1 MDFFLGTALFASF
14 LGGVVALLAPC
25 CVSVMLPAYFASTF
39 RRRSQILGMTLVF
52 AAGLGTVILPLAL
65 GASILA
71 RVINGHHTTVFT
83 VGGVAMVIGGGAML
97 FGWKFMLPMP
107 SGRSRAGNGLTG
119 VFGLGAFS
127 GVASACCAPVL
138 AGVAALSGAAASF
151 PAALAVGVA
160 YVFGMVAPL
169 TALALVWD
177 RRDWGSARLLS
188 GRTVTWTFG
197 NHRRQVPVSGVI
209 SGTLLLL
216 MGVLTIVLA
225 FRRQSMGTDG
235 WQVRVS
241 AALTHASV
249 VVRDALSWVPAPVLS
264 LLVLGSLLTVVLL
277 AVRSARRTPPPHH
290 DGAQAAVQDPPTRHR
305 SATACVLSAPRPGE
319 PAEDDPGIDHT
330 QPLVKETH
338 H

>member
-39 RRRSQILGMTLVF
+39 RRRSQILGMTLIF

-83 VGGVAMVIGGGAML
+83 IGGIAMVVGGVAML
-97 FGWKFMLPMP
+97 FGGKFMLPMP
-107 SGRSRAGNGLTG
+107 SRRGRAGQGLRG

-169 TALALVWD
+169 TVLALVWD
-177 RRDWGSARLLS
+177 RRDWGSTKLLS
-188 GRTVTWTFG
+188 GRTVTWRFG
-197 NHRRQVPVSGVI
+197 NHHRQVPISAII
-209 SGTLLLL
+209 SGSLLLL
-216 MGVLTIVLA
+216 MGLLTIVLA

-241 AALTHASV
+241 AGLTHASS
-249 VVRDALSWVPAPVLS
+249 VVRDGLSWVPAPVLS
-264 LLVLGSLLTVVLL
+264 ALVLGALLTLVVLAL
-277 AVRSARRTPPPHH
+277 RSARRAPTPHPDPAKSAVEEDPTPTTSSHGVGPGH
-290 DGAQAAVQDPPTRHR
+290 DPSRPAGD
-305 SATACVLSAPRPGE
+305 LPR
-319 PAEDDPGIDHT
+319 ADHA

-338 H
+338 

>member
-1 MDFFLGTALFASF
+1 MDFLLGTALFASF

-39 RRRSQILGMTLVF
+39 RRRTQVLGMTLIF

-83 VGGVAMVIGGGAML
+83 IGGIAMVAGGVAML
-97 FGWKFMLPMP
+97 FGWKFMLMMP
-107 SGRSRAGNGLTG
+107 SRRGGAGQGLSG

-169 TALALVWD
+169 TVLALVWD
-177 RRDWGSARLLS
+177 RRDWGSAKLLS
-188 GRTVTWTFG
+188 GRAVTWRFG
-197 NHRRQVPVSGVI
+197 NHHRQVPISAII
-209 SGTLLLL
+209 SGLLLLL
-216 MGVLTIVLA
+216 MGLLTIVLA
-225 FRRQSMGTDG
+225 FRRQSMGTNG

-241 AALTHASV
+241 AALTHGSSL
-249 VVRDALSWVPAPVLS
+249 VRDALSWVPSPVLS
-264 LLVLGSLLTVVLL
+264 ALVLGALLTLVVLAL
-277 AVRSARRTPPPHH
+277 RSARGAPSTHH
-290 DGAQAAVQDPPTRHR
+290 D
-305 SATACVLSAPRPGE
+305 
-319 PAEDDPGIDHT
+319 PAESAVEERPISTISFDGVGAGHERIRPAGDLPRADHAL
-330 QPLVKETH
+330 PLVKETH
-338 H
+338 

>member
-1 MDFFLGTALFASF
+1 MDLLLGTALFASF

-65 GASILA
+65 GASVLA

-83 VGGVAMVIGGGAML
+83 VGGIAMLVGGVATL
-97 FGWKFMLPMP
+97 FGWKLMLPMP
-107 SGRSRAGNGLTG
+107 SGRGRAGQGLRG
-119 VFGLGAFS
+119 VFGLGVFS

-169 TALALVWD
+169 TVLALVWD
-177 RRDWGSARLLS
+177 RRDWGSAKLLS
-188 GRTVTWTFG
+188 GRTVTWRFRG
-197 NHRRQVPVSGVI
+197 HRRQVPVSAVI
-209 SGTLLLL
+209 SGSLLLL
-216 MGVLTIVLA
+216 MGGLTIVLA

-241 AALTHASV
+241 AALTHASSV
-249 VVRDALSWVPAPVLS
+249 TRDALSWVPAPVLS
-264 LLVLGSLLTVVLL
+264 ALVLGSLLTLVVL
-277 AVRSARRTPPPHH
+277 AIRSARRQTTPSH
-290 DGAQAAVQDPPTRHR
+290 DSAESEVQEGPTRIP
-305 SATACVLSAPRPGE
+305 SADSAGLGQSASRP
-319 PAEDDPGIDHT
+319 PEDHSGVDRA

-338 H
+338 